1 MQTIQSAQ
9 TQTPDVL
16 QQFSD
21 MLKNH
26 SIIVADRENLV
37 KLFEN
42 IIELCTQMPKTK
54 LKAAVKAATKDAAA
68 AAKKAPAAKKT
79 PAAKKAPVAKDDAKK
94 EEVVGPA
101 DAGVCPLESDV
112 AKPAARGRGRP
123 RKSASTDDNI
133 GGVETPAGDAEKKK
147 RGRPKKDKSVMISS
161 NEDEDALIAQMIA
174 DVKSMKKSPMANA
187 SAESNDDCD
196 ETESETESD
205 HCDKSV
211 SPVPIHI
218 ACEIPMP
225 VEADVSV
232 TKKVTKAPKEKVVK
246 EKVVKEKVVK
256 EKVVKEKV
264 IKTPK
269 EKIAKTTESPAP
281 IVSAPVVSAPVV
293 STPIPVP
300 VRENKAG
307 SHGKF
312 YLMSN
317 FPRTSFSCSGKTY
330 FRTETDNV
338 YDNLTLE
345 LIGVWDH
352 LNHEIVTPFDDEDI
366 EELWSDEE

>member
-21 MLKNH
+21 MLKIH

-68 AAKKAPAAKKT
+68 AAKKAPAVKKA
-79 PAAKKAPVAKDDAKK
+79 PAAKKALVSKDAANK
-94 EEVVGPA
+94 EEVVGPV
-101 DAGVCPLESDV
+101 DAGVCPLESDL

-123 RKSASTDDNI
+123 RKSASTDVVV
-133 GGVETPAGDAEKKK
+133 GGVETPVSDAEKKK

-161 NEDEDALIAQMIA
+161 NEDEDALIAKMIA

-187 SAESNDDCD
+187 TTKSNDGD
-196 ETESETESD
+196 ETESD

-211 SPVPIHI
+211 SPVPIHT
-218 ACEIPMP
+218 AYETPML
-225 VEADVSV
+225 VEADVSI

-246 EKVVKEKVVK
+246 EKVIKEKVVK
-256 EKVVKEKV
+256 APSETVNKEKV
-264 IKTPK
+264 TKK
-269 EKIAKTTESPAP
+269 SESSAHVAVP
-281 IVSAPVVSAPVV
+281 VSAATPVH
-293 STPIPVP
+293 I
-300 VRENKAG
+300 RENKAG
-307 SHGKF
+307 SDGKF
-312 YLMSN
+312 YLMPN
-317 FPRTSFSCSGKTY
+317 FPRRSFSCSGKTY

-345 LIGVWDH
+345 LVGVWDH

-366 EELWSDEE
+366 DELWSDEE

>member
-21 MLKNH
+21 MLKIH

-54 LKAAVKAATKDAAA
+54 LKAAFKAATKDAAA

-79 PAAKKAPVAKDDAKK
+79 PATKKAPAAKKAPAVQDAVNK

-101 DAGVCPLESDV
+101 DAGVCPLESDI

-123 RKSASTDDNI
+123 RKSASTDVVV
-133 GGVETPAGDAEKKK
+133 GEVETPVGDAEKKK

-161 NEDEDALIAQMIA
+161 NEDEDALIAKMIA

-187 SAESNDDCD
+187 SAETNDEGD
-196 ETESETESD
+196 ETESD

-211 SPVPIHI
+211 SPVPIHN
-218 ACEIPMP
+218 AYETPML
-225 VEADVSV
+225 VEADVSI

-246 EKVVKEKVVK
+246 EKVIKEKVIKEKVVK
-256 EKVVKEKV
+256 E
-264 IKTPK
+264 PK
-269 EKIAKTTESPAP
+269 ETVNKENVTKKTESPAP
-281 IVSAPVVSAPVV
+281 VAAPVVAAA
-293 STPIPVP
+293 IPVP

-307 SHGKF
+307 RDGKF

-345 LIGVWDH
+345 LVGVWDH

-366 EELWSDEE
+366 EELWSDQE

>member
-1 MQTIQSAQ
+1 MQTIQT

-21 MLKNH
+21 MLKIH

-54 LKAAVKAATKDAAA
+54 LKAAFKAATKDAAA
-68 AAKKAPAAKKT
+68 AAKKVPAAKKT
-79 PAAKKAPVAKDDAKK
+79 PAAKKAPAAKKTPALQDAVNK

-101 DAGVCPLESDV
+101 DAGVCPLESDL

-123 RKSASTDDNI
+123 RKSASTDVVV
-133 GGVETPAGDAEKKK
+133 GGVETPVGDAEKKK

-161 NEDEDALIAQMIA
+161 NEDEDALIAKMIA

-187 SAESNDDCD
+187 SAETNDEGD
-196 ETESETESD
+196 ETESD

-211 SPVPIHI
+211 SPVPIHN
-218 ACEIPMP
+218 AYETPML
-225 VEADVSV
+225 VEADVSI

-246 EKVVKEKVVK
+246 EKVIKEKIVKAPKETVNKEKVTK
-256 EKVVKEKV
+256 K
-264 IKTPK
+264 
-269 EKIAKTTESPAP
+269 TESPAH
-281 IVSAPVVSAPVV
+281 VAAPVVTAA
-293 STPIPVP
+293 IPVP

-307 SHGKF
+307 SDGKF

-317 FPRTSFSCSGKTY
+317 FPRVSFSCSGKTY

-345 LIGVWDH
+345 LVGVWDH